1 MSDAQF
7 RREALARFG
16 ELPASARE
24 LLGWMSEDSLMFS
37 RLQAAGDARIA
48 HRERLL
54 RLAMGDPKATEM
66 LQRWLSDRMAE
77 TPGSHLPMQ
86 ALEMAGE
93 FVGGGNLLTKAD
105 RILKYL
111 DGEQDA

>member
-7 RREALARFG
+7 RREALARFAEIPPPSRTVAG
-16 ELPASARE
+16 FPSADT
-24 LLGWMSEDSLMFS
+24 LAFN
-37 RLQAAGDARIA
+37 RLRAAGDARIA

-66 LQRWLSDRMAE
+66 LQRWLSDRMAD
-77 TPGSHLPMQ
+77 TPGSHLPMR

-111 DGEQDA
+111 DGERDA

>member
-7 RREALARFG
+7 RREALSRFG
-16 ELPASARE
+16 EIPPSSRTVAGFPSADT
-24 LLGWMSEDSLMFS
+24 LAFN
-37 RLQAAGDARIA
+37 RLWAAGDARVA
-48 HRERLL
+48 QRERLL
-54 RLAMGDPKATEM
+54 RIAGGDPKGAEV
-66 LQRWLSDRMAE
+66 LQRWLSERLTE
-77 TPGSHLPMQ
+77 FPGSHLPMQ
-86 ALEMAGE
+86 SLEMAGE